1 MGLGLAQKDRELKL
15 GLGLG
20 RAKSRDERRKVD
32 HRKSTNRIRFLL
44 VSCDLDTLCSLCS
57 AQLPNLSTIYL
68 LHLLHFSLKLPWH
81 SLSWVRSLFG
91 PLVNFFQSLCA
102 WNHGTFILKN
112 QYYNFFFLDSSTY
125 SKLVHDV

>member
-44 VSCDLDTLCSLCS
+44 VSCDLDTLC
-57 AQLPNLSTIYL
+57 LPLLRPTAKSVTIYL
-68 LHLLHFSLKLPWH
+68 LHLLHFSLRLPWH

-102 WNHGTFILKN
+102 WNHGTFILKY

>member
-44 VSCDLDTLCSLCS
+44 VSCDLDTLCLPCS

-68 LHLLHFSLKLPWH
+68 LHLLHLSLKLPWH

-91 PLVNFFQSLCA
+91 SLVNFFQSLCA